1 MPYYGTDPWEQYVD
15 SQSWAKKV
23 EEASSPDVVVA
34 LVRDYLASRDDQEMR
49 RLPRECAPPSQLG
62 REQIADFAY
71 RLAAYHGHDD
81 NARLVQR
88 LSSVVSRAA
97 VRLAELERLG
107 ER

>member
-1 MPYYGTDPWEQYVD
+1 MD
-15 SQSWAKKV
+15 SPSWAKKV
-23 EEASSPDVVVA
+23 EEASSPDAVIA
-34 LVRDYLASRDDQEMR
+34 LVREYLDSRDGQEMR
-49 RLPRECAPPSQLG
+49 RLPRECVPPPQLG

-97 VRLAELERLG
+97 VRLAELER
-107 ER
+107 RSDR